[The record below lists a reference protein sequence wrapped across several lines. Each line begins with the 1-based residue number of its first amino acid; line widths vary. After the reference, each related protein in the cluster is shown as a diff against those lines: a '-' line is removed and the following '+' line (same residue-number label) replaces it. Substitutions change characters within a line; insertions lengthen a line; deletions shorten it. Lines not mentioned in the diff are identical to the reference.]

1 MPGVI
6 MQSLPLLLILLIIIS
21 LPALT
26 GCSAPSPDPGVEDE
40 PQLLEQ
46 GYVTRDPEYI
56 VDEDGT
62 VYYSDSRTS
71 VENGAEN
78 DRNPLLAP
86 PFPGAQRYYPSG
98 ENTPDRESYITRAP
112 YEAIEQFYRHYLA
125 TGSEDPSGGE
135 QPENPV
141 NSILSKDEDERRQTA
156 LFVNDADGERGGMK
170 VMLKDFPVQDAV
182 QIILTTLDATP
193 TGLSPTGVYVTS
205 EQVQIW
211 ADEYETQ
218 QDEYEARRAEAE
230 EQAVDAEVIDGG
242 DTESDT
248 DGEDQDEGDE

>member
-6 MQSLPLLLILLIIIS
+6 MQRLPLLIILLIIIPF
-21 LPALT
+21 PALT
-26 GCSAPSPDPGVEDE
+26 GCPEPSADPGVEE
-40 PQLLEQ
+40 ESQLLEQ

-62 VYYSDSRTS
+62 VYYSDNRTS

-78 DRNPLLAP
+78 DRNPRLAP

-112 YEAIEQFYRHYLA
+112 YEAIEQYYRHYLA

-135 QPENPV
+135 QPGNPV

-156 LFVNDADGERGGMK
+156 LFVNDSDGERGGMK
-170 VMLKDFPVQDAV
+170 VMLKDFPAQDAV

-205 EQVQIW
+205 EQVRIW
-211 ADEYETQ
+211 AEEYESQQEEYET
-218 QDEYEARRAEAE
+218 RRSEAE
-230 EQAVDAEVIDGG
+230 EQAVDAEVVEEA
-242 DTESDT
+242 DTESNT
-248 DGEDQDEGDE
+248 DEEDQDEGDE